1 MIRSIDIFW
10 LEQLVVSTE
19 WPIAK
24 GKMGLEVNDDCMSC
38 EPQYVD
44 KLWFR
49 RAIQRSLEK

>member
-1 MIRSIDIFW
+1 MRSIYIFW
-10 LEQLVVSTE
+10 LQQSVVSTK